1 MLLTNTMRVRLDMKL
16 DDVLNNPL
24 KIHKHP
30 DRAGFRKFLKIIKRN
45 NFNPSDLWQAS
56 MKSKAI
62 KAGLIDEELNIL
74 KEV

>member
-1 MLLTNTMRVRLDMKL
+1 MYLTDTLREGLDMRL

-24 KIHKHP
+24 KRHKSKITP
-30 DRAGFRKFLKIIKRN
+30 GFKKFLLIIKRN
-45 NFNPSDLWQAS
+45 EFNSSDLWQAS

-62 KAGLIDEELNIL
+62 KAGLIDEQLNIL

>member
-1 MLLTNTMRVRLDMKL
+1 MKL

-24 KIHKHP
+24 KIHKKP
-30 DRAGFRKFLKIIKRN
+30 DRTGFRKFLRILKRN
-45 NFNPSDLWQAS
+45 EFNPSDLWQTS

-62 KAGLIDEELNIL
+62 KAGIIDEELNII